1 MSIKVSPVSSSVR
14 PHVTITA
21 NSNALVGSA
30 DSTDKQLMLI
40 GMARGGK
47 PNEVYTITTLQQAKD
62 IFRGGDLLDAIE
74 VALTPDDTHHSGTIL
89 AERVGEATQAT
100 YKNKGLTLTSKA
112 YSTDANDIQTSLVKN
127 TLNGTYTLTVDF
139 NMDNYSKT
147 YTNLG
152 KIMGI
157 YYTGT
162 QGYADVSVVTDVAT
176 DTANDKDKHTNQATQ
191 LVLKAG
197 ADKGSASVVHKFAI
211 GSGKFSEIK
220 DLITGIN
227 EIAGFNA
234 VYFHIGN
241 KNIETKY
248 LDAVDSLELS
258 KDSTNPTYL
267 TSLGGDIVNAVNNI
281 EDDSAISA
289 DYDPAGGEPD
299 VYDFESLTG
308 GTASEIAPESWVDS
322 INNFTAK
329 PGFYLVPLTSDIGVQ
344 TEAASFCSERNKEA
358 DPRAVIVGGGIND
371 SMNASM
377 KRSSLLR
384 SREVRVAVNGVS
396 GSRAMSDGSVRDLPA
411 YIIAAQ
417 IGGLATGLNIGES
430 ITLKHLNLV
439 DIDQKYTKAQLD
451 TLNRNG
457 VIGVEY
463 TREQNNQVFRITND
477 ITTAIILSE
486 DPVETELATGEVV
499 DYLVT
504 GLRTELEQTFIGTST
519 TLSSAADIK
528 TAVISYL
535 QQEENNDIIQDYK
548 ESDIHVVVKA
558 EAVKIS
564 ITCVLTRTLK
574 TIDVSLNFV
583 DEELVA

>member
-14 PHVTITA
+14 PNVTIAA

-112 YSTDANDIQTSLVKN
+112 YSSDANDIQTSLIKN
-127 TLNGTYTLTVDF
+127 TLTDTYTLTVDF
-139 NMDNYSKT
+139 NMDNYNKT

-176 DTANDKDKHTNQATQ
+176 DTANDKDKHTNQAIQ

-211 GSGKFSEIK
+211 GSGKFSEVK

-248 LDAVDSLELS
+248 LDAVDSLEIS

-267 TSLGGDIVNAVNNI
+267 TSLGGDIVNSVNNL
-281 EDDSAISA
+281 EDDSAIIA
-289 DYDPAGGEPD
+289 DYDPAGGEPE
-299 VYDFESLTG
+299 VYDIESLTG
-308 GTASEIAPESWVDS
+308 GTASELAPESWIDS
-322 INNFTAK
+322 INNFTTK
-329 PGFYLVPLTSDIGVQ
+329 PGYYLVPLTSDIGIQ

-384 SREVRVAVNGVS
+384 SKEVRVAVNGVS
-396 GSRAMSDGSVRDLPA
+396 GSRSMSDGSVRDLPA

-430 ITLKHLNLV
+430 ITFKHLNLV
-439 DIDQKYTKAQLD
+439 DIDQKYTKEQLD
-451 TLNRNG
+451 TLNQNG

-463 TREQNNQVFRITND
+463 TREQNSQVFRITND
-477 ITTAIILSE
+477 ITTAQNMSD
-486 DPVETELATGEVV
+486 DPVETELATGETV

-504 GLRTELEQTFIGTST
+504 GLRTELMQTFIGTSS

-528 TAVISYL
+528 ADIISFL
-535 QQEENNDIIQDYK
+535 QQEENNGIIQDYK
-548 ESDIHVVVKA
+548 ESDIHVIVRA
-558 EAVKIS
+558 EKVNIS
-564 ITCVLTRTLK
+564 IISVLTRTLK
-574 TIDVSLNFV
+574 YIDVSLNFV

>member
-14 PHVTITA
+14 PHVTISA

-30 DSTDKQLMLI
+30 DATDKQLMLI

-211 GSGKFSEIK
+211 GSGKFSEVK

-227 EIAGFNA
+227 EIAGFSA

-267 TSLGGDIVNAVNNI
+267 TSLGGDIVNSVNNI

-322 INNFTAK
+322 INNFTTK

-477 ITTAIILSE
+477 ITSAIILSD
-486 DPVETELATGEVV
+486 DPIETELATGEVV

-535 QQEENNDIIQDYK
+535 QQEENNNIIQDYK